1 MDNLLRSTDNKW
13 FRHRLSV
20 VTYFVTVAFA
30 LLFLRLFYL
39 QIIEGTDYRQLSEN
53 NCIRSQNIEYSR
65 GMLLDRNGVLLVDN
79 RPSFNL
85 SVVLSNAKPL
95 ELTITKLSKYINVPA
110 EDLMQQVSGIK
121 GISCYKPFVLKQ
133 DIGRDILAAIEAHKY
148 DLPGISVDVQ
158 PKRFYMQ
165 GNRAAHLIGYL
176 SEISANEL
184 KNEKY
189 SENKPGEYIGKFGIE
204 KTFEK
209 YLTGK
214 RGVRQVEVNAV
225 GQVIRVLNTA
235 DAEAGDN
242 IYLTI
247 DERLQRKAEELLENK
262 AGAVVAMEPY
272 SGEIL
277 AMASSPSF
285 DPNLFVSGMTH
296 DEWNNLISH
305 PQRPIENKA
314 IMGTYPPA
322 STYKIITALAA
333 LEEKIID
340 KNTTFY
346 CPGYLAHGNR
356 KYMCWK
362 KGGHGRVNVVKA
374 LAESCD
380 VFFYNI
386 GQRLDIDK
394 LERYAK
400 SCGLGSSTG
409 IDLEHEGSGLIPS
422 SKWKKKRFG
431 YSWSSGESLS
441 AVIGQGYN
449 LVTPIQLLV
458 LISEIA
464 NGGNKIKPLVV
475 KKIINPEGKVILE
488 SKPENLGRISAS
500 QSTIDIIREGLC
512 DVVNKNYGTA
522 YRSRIDGGIEMCGKT
537 GTAQVVGR
545 KKDESNYDKKI
556 IPYLHKSHALFVCYS
571 PAANP
576 KIAVAVVIEHGE
588 HGATTAAPI
597 AKELIQTFLNPIN
610 EEDQTSSDEAVKYK
624 QVYD

>member
-262 AGAVVAMEPY
+262 AGTVVAMEPS

-422 SKWKKKRFG
+422 SKWKKKDSDIPGAAERVFRLL
-431 YSWSSGESLS
+431 SGR
-441 AVIGQGYN
+441 VI
-449 LVTPIQLLV
+449 IWLLPF
-458 LISEIA
+458 S
-464 NGGNKIKPLVV
+464 
-475 KKIINPEGKVILE
+475 
-488 SKPENLGRISAS
+488 
-500 QSTIDIIREGLC
+500 C
-512 DVVNKNYGTA
+512 W
-522 YRSRIDGGIEMCGKT
+522 C
-537 GTAQVVGR
+537 
-545 KKDESNYDKKI
+545 
-556 IPYLHKSHALFVCYS
+556 
-571 PAANP
+571 
-576 KIAVAVVIEHGE
+576 
-588 HGATTAAPI
+588 
-597 AKELIQTFLNPIN
+597 
-610 EEDQTSSDEAVKYK
+610 
-624 QVYD
+624 